1 MTNKILKVTELSK
14 KFGDQEIFKDVKFS
28 VKEGEKLGIIGYS
41 GCGKTT
47 LLRILGG
54 FEKADAGKVIIANKR
69 VKKPTRKAIMVFQD
83 FSQLLPW
90 RTVLD
95 NVVWPMLTTGV
106 EKEKEHATRIAKDYL
121 KEMGLDESSFDKY
134 PVQLSGG
141 MKQRVAVARAL
152 ALRPKI
158 LLMDEPFAAL
168 DNLTRKKMQ
177 DITRNACEKHKISA
191 VLVTHSVKEAVVM
204 CDRILIFCPNK
215 KYKIIKSDERAKQR
229 IRELLKIG

>member
-1 MTNKILKVTELSK
+1 MTNKILKAIDLSK
-14 KFGDQEIFKDVKFS
+14 KYGDQEIFKDVKFS
-28 VKEGEKLGIIGYS
+28 VKEGEKLAIIGYS

-54 FEKADAGKVIIANKR
+54 FEKPDTGKVLIGKKR
-69 VKKPTRKAIMVFQD
+69 VRKPKRKAIMVFQD

-95 NVVWPMLTTGV
+95 NVVWPMMITGV
-106 EKEKEHATRIAKDYL
+106 ERDKEQAISIAKDYL
-121 KEMGLDESSFDKY
+121 KEMGLSEATFGKY

-215 KYKIIKSDERAKQR
+215 EYKIIKSDERAKQR
-229 IRELLKIG
+229 IRELLKIA

>member
-1 MTNKILKVTELSK
+1 MTNYILKVSDVSK
-14 KFGDQEIFKDVKFS
+14 KYGDQQIFKDVNFKL
-28 VKEGEKLGIIGYS
+28 KEGQKLAIIGYS

-47 LLRILGG
+47 LLRIMGG
-54 FEKADAGKVIIANKR
+54 FEKADSGKVVIARKR
-69 VKKPTRKAIMVFQD
+69 VRKPTRKAIMVFQD

-95 NVVWPMLTTGV
+95 NVVWPMMITGV
-106 EKEKEHATRIAKDYL
+106 EKDKKQAIKIAKAYL
-121 KEMGLDESSFDKY
+121 KEMGLEKAVFSKY

-152 ALRPKI
+152 ALRPKL

-177 DITRNACEKHKISA
+177 EITRNACEKHKISA
-191 VLVTHSVKEAVVM
+191 VLVTHSVKEAAIM
-204 CDRILIFCPNK
+204 CDRILVFRPNK
-215 KYKIIKSDERAKQR
+215 KYKIIKSDENAKNR
-229 IRELLKIG
+229 IRELLNI

>member
-1 MTNKILKVTELSK
+1 MSNIILKASDLSK
-14 KFGDQEIFKDVKFS
+14 NFGDQTIFKDLNFK

-54 FEKADAGKVIIANKR
+54 FEQASASKVVIAKKR
-69 VKKPTRKAIMVFQD
+69 IRKPTRKAIMVFQD

-95 NVVWPMLTTGV
+95 NVVWPMMITGV
-106 EKEKEHATRIAKDYL
+106 EKDITRAKKIAQNNL
-121 KEMGLDESSFDKY
+121 KEMGLDKSTFSKY
-134 PVQLSGG
+134 PVQISGG

-158 LLMDEPFAAL
+158 LLMDEPFGAL
-168 DNLTRKKMQ
+168 DNLTRKRMQ
-177 DITRNACEKHKISA
+177 DITRAVCEKHNIAA
-191 VLVTHSVKEAVVM
+191 VLVTHSVKEAVIM
-204 CDRILIFCPNK
+204 CDRILVFSPNG
-215 KYKIIKSDERAKQR
+215 KYTIIKSDENAKKR
-229 IRELLKIG
+229 IRTLLEIG